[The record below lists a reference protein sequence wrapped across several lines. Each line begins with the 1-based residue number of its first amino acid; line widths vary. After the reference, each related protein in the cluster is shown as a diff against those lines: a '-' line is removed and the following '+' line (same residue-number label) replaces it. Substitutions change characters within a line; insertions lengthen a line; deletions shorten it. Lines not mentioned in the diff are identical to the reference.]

1 MAKLFPPILNSIL
14 PAFYEDTIIIPFT
27 NNRSVGAAEI
37 NGYEIVLM
45 DLQGAEEVCTLTIT
59 RKEDELINTID
70 TFYNSGVITYTIP
83 KEYLS
88 KLTPGRTYKLK
99 MAYIPLQD
107 NQELGYFS
115 TTGIIKYTCRPE
127 LDLIIGGKN
136 ITGGIFSNIDIIGCS
151 YKNQDSTERLY
162 SSRLIIYENH
172 TDIIYDSGDVLHTI
186 DNNEE
191 PGEAIEYFNVDKV
204 LQNENG
210 YKVEYTVTTKNGLVY
225 TKNFEPEVLPNV
237 SGGYLGTIKA
247 KPYPEEGYIKVILS
261 KGKSSSEYIPN
272 ATYEIIRQEYNKDE
286 WETIKTVTIGLY
298 SLKYDEYSIKDFC
311 IESNKKYRYAI
322 REKNVE
328 KNLVSNYLPT
338 NSDYVSCDFEYMF
351 LFSQNRQLKIKY
363 NEKVSTYKTDLQ
375 ESKIET
381 IGGKFPY
388 IFRNGNINYKEL
400 NISGLLSYLS
410 DEKNLFLNLYEKN
423 REKRRYG
430 KWEEWKDEKEK
441 NTIEWKEAENL
452 PTHLPIIAANNSNS
466 LDNFAM
472 ERQFKNEVLDWLNN
486 GEPKLLKTKAEG
498 NFIVSLMNV
507 NLAPEERLSRM
518 LHSFSANAYEIAEN
532 NYDNLR
538 KYNIIKAEDEIEEK
552 NAIRILS
559 SEYPFDNI
567 KTNHFDWAEFT
578 GFPGGTQ
585 IKININNKDKTYTI
599 GQTGVLKI
607 DLPFIVLDLSSF
619 IIFPST
625 TESRRGTIK
634 YQYQSLNYTVP
645 SYFTKIKDVVSKDV
659 IESYVVEKEEGKEII
674 DSSYDFDTYKNYF
687 KYIKIYNTMSR
698 QYNKDNRFQREEN
711 IITVN
716 YKDLGASREDSIK
729 SFKIE
734 AGECLELTDVNFSY
748 LQVPF
753 GAYVICCY
761 KKVNV
766 VYDVSDENASIT
778 DKIKE
783 LENFEMSL
791 KEVSLDRYH
800 SDLDNN
806 ERLAYAIQYI
816 KENGDYWKQAEEEAT
831 NESTS

>member
-1 MAKLFPPILNSIL
+1 MAKLFPPILSSIL
-14 PAFYEDTIIIPFT
+14 PAFYENTIVIPFT
-27 NNRSVGAAEI
+27 NNRSVGAADI
-37 NGYEIVLM
+37 NGYKIVLM
-45 DLQGAEEVCTLTIT
+45 NLQSTEELCTLTIT
-59 RKEDELINTID
+59 RDENELID

-83 KEYLS
+83 KEHS
-88 KLTPGRTYKLK
+88 GKLEPGRTYKLK
-99 MAYIPLQD
+99 MAYIPRQD
-107 NQELGYFS
+107 QQELGYFS
-115 TTGIIKYTCRPE
+115 TTGIIKYTYKPE

-151 YKNQDSTERLY
+151 YKNKDTTERLY
-162 SSRLIIYENH
+162 SSRLIIYENY

-186 DNNEE
+186 ANNEE
-191 PGEAIEYFNVDKV
+191 PGEAVEYFNVGKV
-204 LQNENG
+204 LRNENG
-210 YKVEYTVTTKNGLVY
+210 YKVEYTVTTKNDLVY
-225 TKNFEPEVLPNV
+225 TKNFEPEILPNV
-237 SGGYLGTIKA
+237 SGGYLGTIEA
-247 KPYPEEGYIKVILS
+247 KPYPEEGYIKVILA
-261 KGKSSSEYIPN
+261 KGNSNSEYIPN

-286 WETIKTVTIGLY
+286 WEVIKTVTIGLY
-298 SLKYDEYSIKDFC
+298 ALKYDKYSIKDFC

-328 KNLVSNYLPT
+328 KNLVSDYVPKD
-338 NSDYVSCDFEYMF
+338 SDYVSCDFEYMF

-363 NEKVSTYKTDLQ
+363 NEKVGSYKTDLQ

-410 DEKNLFLNLYEKN
+410 DENNLFLNLYEKN

-430 KWEEWKDEKEK
+430 KWVWGTDEEENTLKWEEDK
-441 NTIEWKEAENL
+441 N
-452 PTHLPIIAANNSNS
+452 PTTHSSIIAANNSNS
-466 LDNFAM
+466 LDNFAL
-472 ERQFKNEVLDWLNN
+472 ERKFKNEVLDWLNN

-507 NLAPEERLSRM
+507 NLSPEDRLSRM

-538 KYNIIKAEDEIEEK
+538 KYNIIKAEDETEK
-552 NAIRILS
+552 KTAIRVLS
-559 SEYPFDNI
+559 SNYPFNDI
-567 KTNHFDWAEFT
+567 KTTHFDWAEFT

-585 IKININNKDKTYTI
+585 IRININGKDKTYKI
-599 GQTGVLKI
+599 GQTGALKI
-607 DLPFIVLDLSSF
+607 NLPFIVSNLNNF
-619 IIFPST
+619 ITFPSVQEEAGT
-625 TESRRGTIK
+625 ANASELIRGTIK

-645 SYFTKIKDVVSKDV
+645 SYFTKIKDVVSKDI
-659 IESYVVEKEEGKEII
+659 IESYEVGKEGKEII

-687 KYIKIYNTMSR
+687 KYIKIFNTKHR
-698 QYNKDNRFQREEN
+698 KYDENNRFKRDEN
-711 IITVN
+711 VITVS
-716 YKDLGASREDSIK
+716 YCDPGALRNSSKK

-748 LQVPF
+748 LEVPV

-766 VYDVSDENASIT
+766 VYDVNSDNETIV
-778 DKIKE
+778 DDIKE

-791 KEVSLDRYH
+791 KKDTNYLNRYH

-806 ERLAYAIQYI
+806 ERLAYAIDYI
-816 KENGDYWKQAEEEAT
+816 NKYNRYWK
-831 NESTS
+831 

>member
-1 MAKLFPPILNSIL
+1 MAKLFPPILSSIL
-14 PAFYEDTIIIPFT
+14 PAFYEDTIVIPFT

-45 DLQGAEEVCTLTIT
+45 DLQGTEEVCKLTIT
-59 RKEDELINTID
+59 RDKQELID

-83 KEYLS
+83 EEHLS
-88 KLTPGRTYKLK
+88 KLIPGRTYKLK
-99 MAYIPLQD
+99 MAYIPRQNNL
-107 NQELGYFS
+107 ELGYFS

-127 LDLIIGGKN
+127 LDLIVGGKN

-151 YKNQDSTERLY
+151 YKNQDPTERLY
-162 SSRLIIYENH
+162 SSRLIIYENYR
-172 TDIIYDSGDVLHTI
+172 DVIYDSGDVLHTI
-186 DNNEE
+186 ANNEE
-191 PGEAIEYFNVDKV
+191 PGEAIEYFDVDKV

-210 YKVEYTVTTKNGLVY
+210 YKVEYTVTTKNNLVY
-225 TKNFEPEVLPNV
+225 TKKFEPEILPNV
-237 SGGYLGTIKA
+237 SGGYLGTIEA
-247 KPYPEEGYIKVILS
+247 KPCPEEGYIKVILAKGNS
-261 KGKSSSEYIPN
+261 KSEYIPN

-286 WETIKTVTIGLY
+286 WEVIKTITIGLY
-298 SLKYDEYSIKDFC
+298 ALKYDKYSIKDFC

-328 KNLVSNYLPT
+328 KNLVSDYLPKD
-338 NSDYVSCDFEYMF
+338 SDYVSCDFEYMF

-363 NEKVSTYKTDLQ
+363 NEKVGTYKTDLQ

-381 IGGKFPY
+381 IGGQFPY

-410 DEKNLFLNLYEKN
+410 DEKNLFLNLYETG

-430 KWEEWKDEKEK
+430 KWAPDEEDA
-441 NTIEWKEAENL
+441 NTLNWKEDKNPAAN
-452 PTHLPIIAANNSNS
+452 LPIINTNYSNS

-472 ERQFKNEVLDWLNN
+472 ERKFKNEVLDWLNN

-507 NLAPEERLSRM
+507 NLSPEDRLSRM

-552 NAIRILS
+552 TATRILS
-559 SEYPFDNI
+559 SDYPFNNI
-567 KTNHFDWAEFT
+567 RTNYFDWAEFT
-578 GFPGGTQ
+578 GFPSGTQ
-585 IKININNKDKTYTI
+585 ITININNKVKTYKI
-599 GQTGVLKI
+599 GQTGALKI
-607 DLPFIVLDLSSF
+607 NLPFIISDLSNF
-619 IIFPST
+619 IGFSDNLPD
-625 TESRRGTIK
+625 ELRRGTIK
-634 YQYQSLNYTVP
+634 YQYQSLNYTIP
-645 SYFTKIKDVVSKDV
+645 SYFTKIKDIVSKDI
-659 IESYVVEKEEGKEII
+659 IESYVVGQKEGKEII

-687 KYIKIYNTMSR
+687 KYIKIYNTKNR
-698 QYNKDNRFQREEN
+698 LYDEDNRFKREKN
-711 IITVN
+711 MITVN
-716 YKDLGASREDSIK
+716 YKEPGASREDSIK

-734 AGECLELTDVNFSY
+734 AGECLELTDVNFPY
-748 LQVPF
+748 LQVPV

-766 VYDVSDENASIT
+766 VYDVSNDNASIIN
-778 DKIKE
+778 KITE

-791 KEVSLDRYH
+791 KEASLNSYH

-806 ERLAYAIQYI
+806 ERLAYAIKYI
-816 KENGDYWKQAEEEAT
+816 NEYNKYWKETAKEETT